1 MDKESSFLGM
11 GWAFP
16 PRITKYNSTNSFA
29 TNMVSDVIDIN
40 QSLEILFGTAVGER
54 VMQAEYGC
62 NLNDM
67 LFEPINVT
75 LVTRITERIRRAIIY
90 YEPRIKLDKL
100 DVFKN
105 EENGIINL
113 VVEYTIRSTNTRNNI
128 VYPYYLNEGTN
139 L

>member
-1 MDKESSFLGM
+1 METESSFLGK

-16 PRITKYNSTNSFA
+16 PKINKYSDTNRFA
-29 TNMVSDVIDIN
+29 TSMASEVSDIN

-62 NLNDM
+62 NMDDM

-105 EENGIINL
+105 EELGMINL
-113 VVEYTIRSTNTRNNI
+113 VVEYTIRSINTRNNI